1 MRTML
6 LVMST
11 FVLFTSAAVRGQ
23 EPRGARKQPT
33 LDQIVEGMDR
43 AEKLFFENRSLLIRY
58 ERNKAKDVTPT
69 AVSGGF
75 LLAEWSLAY
84 KGNKWF
90 AERRFTKPSR
100 TAELWVPAEPKTV
113 VVKDGTLLDWSQY
126 GKQASINR
134 FDLGGNIYAGL
145 FYTTNLAL
153 DAPRYIAQSNGA
165 DIAKVRES
173 HADDAELPFLP
184 SFLRENKRYYRILP
198 TPAEVDGATCW
209 IVEWPDMDRIWVDP
223 ERGFAIPRR
232 EYHWGRGKP
241 LKYAHRNSDYREV
254 KPGLWLPFSQSVDRY
269 ASIVAEKQSLWGK
282 VASTCDYRLIAV
294 EFDKVPDSLFEVK
307 LPPGTR
313 VLDGARVF
321 AYKVSGNQD
330 TDPFTADIEEA
341 RKELGRSASGKNP
354 ARAANRWRTLV
365 LANAGV
371 LVAALLGWLYFRRLR
386 LSGP

>member
-1 MRTML
+1 
-6 LVMST
+6 
-11 FVLFTSAAVRGQ
+11 
-23 EPRGARKQPT
+23 
-33 LDQIVEGMDR
+33 
-43 AEKLFFENRSLLIRY
+43 
-58 ERNKAKDVTPT
+58 
-69 AVSGGF
+69 
-75 LLAEWSLAY
+75 
-84 KGNKWF
+84 
-90 AERRFTKPSR
+90 
-100 TAELWVPAEPKTV
+100 
-113 VVKDGTLLDWSQY
+113 
-126 GKQASINR
+126 
-134 FDLGGNIYAGL
+134 
-145 FYTTNLAL
+145 
-153 DAPRYIAQSNGA
+153 
-165 DIAKVRES
+165 
-173 HADDAELPFLP
+173 
-184 SFLRENKRYYRILP
+184 
-198 TPAEVDGATCW
+198 
-209 IVEWPDMDRIWVDP
+209 
-223 ERGFAIPRR
+223 
-232 EYHWGRGKP
+232 

-269 ASIVAEKQSLWGK
+269 ASIVAEKESLWGK

-371 LVAALLGWLYFRRLR
+371 LVAAFLGWLYFRRLR